1 MGPRIDPCGT
11 PLVMGN
17 LSEMWWPNFT
27 FLLPILPH
35 LFLHFAFTTDAKI
48 SWGILNYLL

>member
-11 PLVMGN
+11 PLIMGN

-27 FLLPILPH
+27 F
-35 LFLHFAFTTDAKI
+35 FVTYFATSFPPFCI
-48 SWGILNYLL
+48 YY